1 MKKVRGAVKPLS
13 DSGDSSGEEEPD
25 SDASTVV
32 STVDDEL
39 LDSPKVK

>member
-13 DSGDSSGEEEPD
+13 DSSGEEEPD